1 MDEKQWEPS
10 NKNVDDDEQSN
21 TNNKSEEHDSDKI
34 NIYTTSKGKDEDKDY
49 GEKYLHHV
57 KKVDMKGV
65 EESLPLGARIRMMRK
80 KGELLQKKQLQLR
93 CCVIKIKN
101 LCLEVTKG

>member
-1 MDEKQWEPS
+1 LDEIK
-10 NKNVDDDEQSN
+10 
-21 TNNKSEEHDSDKI
+21 
-34 NIYTTSKGKDEDKDY
+34 IYTTSKGNDEDKNY
-49 GEKYLHHV
+49 GGKSLHLG
-57 KKVDMKGV
+57 KNVDMKGV
-65 EESLPLGARIRMMRK
+65 EESLPLGVRIRMMRK